1 MTKYLYGHI
10 MILVWSGKNWYSYT
24 NWVVKSVGGPTI
36 RNSASL
42 VLARKT
48 LIYKNW
54 THHFVRVSVSI
65 QFHLNIVHLNYQGWT
80 YWLLSS
86 RSLTVADEVIHL
98 FVTLLHL
105 EFMLS
110 QRRQLYIRH
119 CTRCLLPNLKRV
131 VIHWRRVYNRSSL
144 LINLLLVIAHR
155 IRHFHCV

>member
-42 VLARKT
+42 VLARMT

-65 QFHLNIVHLNYQGWT
+65 QFHLNIVHLNCPPVIVIRAEVIGCCPAD
-80 YWLLSS
+80 LL
-86 RSLTVADEVIHL
+86 RSLMKLFICLSRCCILNSCWVKGGSCIFDIVLVVCYQIWSVWWYIEDAYTIVAL
-98 FVTLLHL
+98 FSSIY
-105 EFMLS
+105 FS
-110 QRRQLYIRH
+110 
-119 CTRCLLPNLKRV
+119 
-131 VIHWRRVYNRSSL
+131 SSL
-144 LINLLLVIAHR
+144 IE
-155 IRHFHCV
+155 